1 MVNLE
6 DGPERLDFSFAF
18 VRLILRFFHLD
29 RQFLKTIDLL
39 EFGRFKIDQRTLIH

>member
-6 DGPERLDFSFAF
+6 DGPKRLDLSFAF

-29 RQFLKTIDLL
+29 RQFLKKKRSINLSLDDLKL
-39 EFGRFKIDQRTLIH
+39 TNEH